1 MEAVVV
7 VIQGQKGD
15 RNMQAIRKK
24 VASVAGVLISIRRE
38 TTKMAIRKVEDCM
51 MILDS
56 FTLLDP
62 ELPLP
67 SINPLFIRTPS
78 LRHYCCKQT
87 QQIC

>member
-1 MEAVVV
+1 VEAVVV

-51 MILDS
+51 MIL
-56 FTLLDP
+56 
-62 ELPLP
+62 
-67 SINPLFIRTPS
+67 
-78 LRHYCCKQT
+78 
-87 QQIC
+87 

>member
-1 MEAVVV
+1 MV

-51 MILDS
+51 MIL
-56 FTLLDP
+56 
-62 ELPLP
+62 
-67 SINPLFIRTPS
+67 
-78 LRHYCCKQT
+78 
-87 QQIC
+87 